1 MNGEN
6 GENGEKVSKRPRSSQ
21 DERSSVLSAQN
32 ATSPFSL
39 GTTPNLLTAITLR
52 TAITILT
59 TITTLTI
66 LTSLTTLTILTSLT
80 TLTAPRA
87 MRLLASLLL
96 LTAAFTAIAQKPNPN
111 LVQAGARGVFV
122 FTGEQLMRASG
133 PVTGIRIERR
143 AGEQGE
149 WKRVADLKPV
159 EGPKDIQKGIEK
171 AADALPYPIDLQ
183 GHRADSLWARLQR
196 HGTREQLGAMNSNMA
211 VLLAVGAAWCD
222 TDAKPGTLYQ
232 YRITLAG
239 AGNQLLSRFIN
250 PAERPAVDKLMPLY
264 ARYYEHQRALH
275 TFWTATGGHRPAV
288 LEVSR
293 SMDKEPFAVIQPTVR
308 VERRGADSVWYQVGD
323 TTAIRS
329 RVYRYVLKGW
339 DLFGNPMPPC
349 DTLYTASLDAS
360 QMPMPYDLHAAGD
373 STGRR
378 VHVRWKLDN
387 APVVKQITLQR
398 STNSVDG
405 FEPIAELS
413 ADRTSFVDEDV
424 RPATSYFYR
433 FALEHKATH
442 VPMRGVSFAAVAYDQ
457 RPPQPA
463 SELAAVATDE
473 GVVLTWLHP
482 DRDVLGFHLYRAEEN
497 GPFQLA
503 SPRIPAGGEGAYTYL
518 DTTRSLRGDRSYHY
532 ALRTVSTSHRESAFS
547 DTASVMP
554 LTNLPVPQAPR
565 DLTARVDVEQAIVSW
580 EDLSNDP
587 LFHTYQV
594 VRTRPG
600 NRVDTLFRST
610 NFLIDTLDAGGKP
623 TSYRVIAVND
633 RGRRSAPSPAVS
645 AQARVAPPA
654 APNGL
659 VARAAGGKV
668 ALTWEAP
675 PGERIARYE
684 VYRYTRGSEPV
695 KAGSVPAG
703 KPLRLEDAGA
713 MRGQLNFYF
722 VRSVAASGAESG
734 PGREVGVELR

>member
-1 MNGEN
+1 
-6 GENGEKVSKRPRSSQ
+6 
-21 DERSSVLSAQN
+21 
-32 ATSPFSL
+32 
-39 GTTPNLLTAITLR
+39 
-52 TAITILT
+52 
-59 TITTLTI
+59 
-66 LTSLTTLTILTSLT
+66 
-80 TLTAPRA
+80 
-87 MRLLASLLL
+87 MRLAFILIAASL
-96 LTAAFTAIAQKPNPN
+96 AVTAIAQKPNAE
-111 LVQAGARGVFV
+111 LVQVGPKGVFV
-122 FTGEQLMRASG
+122 FTGPLLAREGG
-133 PVTGIRIERR
+133 PVTGILIERKT
-143 AGEQGE
+143 GEQGE
-149 WKRVADLKPV
+149 FKRVAELKPV
-159 EGPKDIQKGIEK
+159 ASAKEVQKGIEK
-171 AADALPYPIDLQ
+171 AADVLPYPIEL
-183 GHRADSLWARLQR
+183 GGMRADSIWARIQR
-196 HGTREQLGAMNSNMA
+196 HGTREQLGAASNNVA
-211 VLLAVGAAWCD
+211 VLLAVHAVWH
-222 TDAKPGTLYQ
+222 DADVKPGTLYQ
-232 YRITLAG
+232 YRVTTQG
-239 AGNQLLSRFIN
+239 NGNQFLSTLVN
-250 PAERPAVDKLMPLY
+250 PAAQHSVDRLK
-264 ARYYEHQRALH
+264 AFNSSYYEHQRELN
-275 TFWTATGGHRPAV
+275 TWWSVVGDHRPAV
-288 LEVSR
+288 VELHR
-293 SMDKEPFAVIQPTVR
+293 SVDQEPFAVVKPKVRIERLERDTVL
-308 VERRGADSVWYQVGD
+308 YQFAD
-323 TTAIRS
+323 TTAPRH
-329 RVYRYVLKGW
+329 RVFRYVAKGW
-339 DLFGNPMPPC
+339 DLLGNAMPVS
-349 DTLYTASLDAS
+349 DTLYAASLDVT
-360 QMPMPYDLHAAGD
+360 QMPMPYDLHAQGD

-378 VHVRWKLDN
+378 VNVRWQLRN
-387 APVVKQITLQR
+387 APVVKQISLQR
-398 STNSVDG
+398 STNSETG
-405 FEPIAELS
+405 FETVAELS
-413 ADRTSFVDEDV
+413 GDRTSYVDEDI

-433 FALEHKATH
+433 FVLEYKATH

-457 RPPQPA
+457 RPPRPA

-565 DLTARVDVEQAIVSW
+565 DLTVRVDVEQAIVSW

-623 TSYRVIAVND
+623 TNYRIIAVND
-633 RGRRSAPSPAVS
+633 RGRRSAPTPAVS

-684 VYRYTRGSEPV
+684 VYRYTRGQEPV
-695 KAGSVPAG
+695 KAGTVPAG
-703 KPLRLEDAGA
+703 QPLRLEDAGA
-713 MRGQLNFYF
+713 TRGQLNFYF
-722 VRSVAASGAESG
+722 VRSVAANGAESG